1 MQAPPT
7 DPLVLTPKSPSWP
20 AGLFQATPPPER
32 IWVRGRS
39 ELLAPCPAVAIVGS
53 RAATPYGQQQAW
65 RFAHDLTRMGV
76 LVVSGLA
83 RGVDAAAH
91 AGALDAGGGTIAV
104 LGSGVD
110 RPWPKTPLV
119 ERVAREGLLLS
130 EYALGQGPRRH
141 HFPLRNRLIAALTD
155 AVLVIE
161 GAHVSGSLITAHW
174 AADMGREVF
183 ALPGRVDQPLAA
195 GTLRLVREGASPVG
209 SPAQLMED
217 LYGHGSSQALP
228 APEGP
233 QDALGSALMEALI
246 GETLGSEELAT
257 RTEKPLEDVLGRLVE
272 LELDG
277 LLRRAP
283 GGLYQRRQ
291 SSSSSSSSS
300 SPPA

>member
-1 MQAPPT
+1 MQPPST
-7 DPLVLTPKSPSWP
+7 EPLILTAASPSWP
-20 AGLFQATPPPER
+20 RCLAHATPPPEQ
-32 IWVRGRS
+32 IWVRGRE
-39 ELLAPCPAVAIVGS
+39 ELLAAGPAVAIVGS
-53 RAATPYGQQQAW
+53 RAATPYGQQQSW

-76 LVVSGLA
+76 LVISGLA

-104 LGSGVD
+104 LGCGVD
-110 RPWPKTPLV
+110 RPWPKTPLA
-119 ERVAREGLLLS
+119 ERVARHGLLLS
-130 EYALGQGPRRH
+130 EYAIGQGPRRH
-141 HFPLRNRLIAALTD
+141 HFPLRNRLIAALAD

-161 GAHVSGSLITAHW
+161 GAHISGSLITAHW

-209 SPAQLMED
+209 SPGQLMED
-217 LYGHGSSQALP
+217 LYGKDRSEDRP

-233 QDALGSALMEALI
+233 ADALGTTLMEALI
-246 GETLGSEELAT
+246 GETLGAEELAA
-257 RTEKPLEDVLGRLVE
+257 RTQRPLEDVLGRLVE

-283 GGLYQRRQ
+283 GGLYQRNQ
-291 SSSSSSSSS
+291 SSSS
-300 SPPA
+300 PA